1 MKNRKVL
8 GLMLAAAA
16 AASNHYYDNLYGTP
30 RETIALNPNYKVK
43 KQNKVLREFN
53 IKGEKIYAYSR
64 KDAIKRLK
72 HRK

>member
-1 MKNRKVL
+1 MKNLKAL
-8 GLMLAAAA
+8 GLMLSAT
-16 AASNHYYDNLYGTP
+16 SHYYNDLYGTP
-30 RETIALNPNYKVK
+30 RETISFNPNYRVK
-43 KQNKVLREFN
+43 ELNKPLREFN